1 MCHHIMI
8 KYTCE
13 CVKKSEFV
21 QCQAAKDTGANIKCR
36 PVRKVVDIFS
46 TNYCDGHLV
55 YPTAKKAYFSDPEPE
70 E

>member
-21 QCQAAKDTGANIKCR
+21 QYQAAKDTGANIKCK
-36 PVRKVVDIFS
+36 PVMKRTSRIS
-46 TNYCDGHLV
+46 ANYCEGHLV
-55 YPTAKKAYFSDPEPE
+55 YPTAKKAYFSDPEE
-70 E
+70 